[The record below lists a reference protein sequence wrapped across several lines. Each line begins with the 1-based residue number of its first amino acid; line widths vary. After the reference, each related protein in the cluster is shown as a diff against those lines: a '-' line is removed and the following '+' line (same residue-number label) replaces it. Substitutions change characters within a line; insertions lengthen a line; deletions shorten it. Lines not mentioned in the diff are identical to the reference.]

1 MSDQTVPDAKAP
13 GPATGME
20 GAVVADSSLCFIDGQ
35 KGQLVYRGYDIH
47 DLAGRVSFEETAWL
61 LWNEDLPTRSQLQEL
76 KQELGR
82 HRALPGPVLDLLR
95 VLPDRAGSMET
106 LRSAISLLATL
117 DPEAGDM
124 TPAANR
130 NKAARLTAAMPTI
143 LAAAVRRRN
152 GEEPVDPDADLGHA
166 ANFLWML
173 NGRRPSETAAKALD
187 MALVL
192 HAEHG
197 FNASTFSARV
207 TAATLSDL
215 HSAVISAISTLKG
228 PLHGGANREVMETL
242 ETMGSLENVAA
253 AVRDKLSRREKI
265 MGFGHRV
272 YKTMDPRAVHLKK
285 MARDLG
291 QDAGDSTWYDMS
303 ALMEETVMAEKG
315 LYPNVDFYSA
325 AAYRSLGI
333 PAESYPAVFA
343 CSRISGWT
351 AHIMEQYAH
360 NRLIRPRAR
369 YTGPMNR
376 TVRPLS
382 ERG

>member
-1 MSDQTVPDAKAP
+1 MPEQTAPDAKLPVA
-13 GPATGME
+13 ATGME
-20 GAVVADSSLCFIDGQ
+20 GAVVADSALCFIEGE
-35 KGQLVYRGYDIH
+35 KGRLAYRGYDIH
-47 DLAGRVSFEETAWL
+47 DLAAHVSFEETAWL

-76 KQELGR
+76 QGELSR
-82 HRALPGPVLDLLR
+82 HRDLPGAVHDLLR
-95 VLPDRAGSMET
+95 TLPARAGSMET
-106 LRSAISLLATL
+106 LRNAISLLATL
-117 DPEAGDM
+117 DPEAEDM

-130 NKAARLTAAMPTI
+130 QKAARLTAAMTTI

-152 GEEPVDPDADLGHA
+152 GDQPVDPDGDLGHA

-173 NGRRPSETAAKALD
+173 HGRRPGETTTRALD
-187 MALVL
+187 TALVL

-197 FNASTFSARV
+197 FNASTFAARV

-228 PLHGGANREVMETL
+228 PLHGGANRAVMESL
-242 ETMGSLENVAA
+242 EAIGSLDNVEA
-253 AVRDKLSRREKI
+253 AVRDKLTRHEKI

-285 MARDLG
+285 MAQALG
-291 QDAGDSTWYDMS
+291 QDAGESIWYDMS
-303 ALMEETVMAEKG
+303 ARMEETVMAAKG

-343 CSRISGWT
+343 CSRVSGWT
-351 AHIMEQYAH
+351 AHIMEQYAN

-369 YTGPMNR
+369 YTGPVNR

>member
-1 MSDQTVPDAKAP
+1 MPEQTAPEAKTP
-13 GPATGME
+13 GHAAGME
-20 GAVVADSSLCFIDGQ
+20 GAVVADSSICFIDGQ
-35 KGQLVYRGYDIH
+35 KGHLVYRGYDIH
-47 DLAGRVSFEETAWL
+47 DLAGHVSFEEMAWL
-61 LWNEDLPTRSQLQEL
+61 LWNEDLPNRSQLQEL
-76 KQELGR
+76 KRELGK
-82 HRALPGPVLDLLR
+82 HRDLPGPVWDLLR
-95 VLPDRAGSMET
+95 TLPGHAGSMET
-106 LRSAISLLATL
+106 LRSAISMLATL
-117 DPEAGDM
+117 DPEAGAM

-130 NKAARLTAAMPTI
+130 KKATRLTAAMPTI
-143 LAAAVRRRN
+143 LAAAVRHRN
-152 GEEPVDPDADLGHA
+152 GDQPIDPDGDLGHA

-173 NGRRPSETAAKALD
+173 HGRRPNDTTTRALD
-187 MALVL
+187 MAQVL

-228 PLHGGANREVMETL
+228 PLHGGANRAVMETL
-242 ETMGSLENVAA
+242 EAMGSVDNVEA

-285 MARDLG
+285 MAADLG
-291 QDAGDSTWYDMS
+291 QDAGDSIWYDMS
-303 ALMEETVMAEKG
+303 ARMEETVMAEKG

-360 NRLIRPRAR
+360 NRLIRPRAH

-376 TVRPLS
+376 TVRPLP